1 MDPSFDFTSLTM
13 NFTETLRQLPPVTH
27 LEAIEFLN
35 AAGEVVDS
43 VENRPGKTGS
53 LTVYAALAKKYN
65 GALTAEA
72 ANEGLALFAEHTADA
87 RANPG
92 KHANIDRL
100 LRILASGE
108 VLRMRVIAKQPE

>member
-1 MDPSFDFTSLTM
+1 M
-13 NFTETLRQLPPVTH
+13 NFAETLRQLPPVTH

-35 AAGEVVDS
+35 TSGEVVDS

-53 LTVYAALAKKYN
+53 LTVYAALAKKHN
-65 GALTAEA
+65 GVLTQA
-72 ANEGLALFAEHTADA
+72 AATEGLALFAEHTEDA

-100 LRILASGE
+100 FQVLATGE
-108 VLRMRVIAKQPE
+108 TLRMRVVAKQPD

>member
-1 MDPSFDFTSLTM
+1 MSFA
-13 NFTETLRQLPPVTH
+13 ETLRQIPPVTH

-43 VENRPGKTGS
+43 VENRPGKMGS
-53 LTVYAALAKKYN
+53 LTVYAALAKKHN
-65 GALTAEA
+65 GVLTADA

-100 LRILASGE
+100 FRVLASGE
-108 VLRMRVIAKQPE
+108 ALRMRVVAKRPE

>member
-1 MDPSFDFTSLTM
+1 M
-13 NFTETLRQLPPVTH
+13 NFAETLRQLPSVTH

-65 GALTAEA
+65 NALSIEA
-72 ANEGLALFAEHTADA
+72 ANEGLTLFAEHTDDA

-100 LRILASGE
+100 LRVVATGE
-108 VLRMRVIAKQPE
+108 ALRMRVLLKQPE

>member
-1 MDPSFDFTSLTM
+1 M
-13 NFTETLRQLPPVTH
+13 NFAETLRQLPPVTH

-35 AAGEVVDS
+35 ASGDVVDS

-53 LTVYAALAKKYN
+53 LTVYAALAKKYH
-65 GALTAEA
+65 GELTQA
-72 ANEGLALFAEHTADA
+72 AATEGLALFAEHAEDA

-100 LRILASGE
+100 FHVLASGE
-108 VLRMRVIAKQPE
+108 TQRMRVVTKQPE